1 MKTNKKLFISAAG
14 FPALIT
20 LFASFLASSHPDALE
35 SVAIKYK
42 FDEKAAE
49 TKSFF
54 TDYSLSFIGNEF
66 LSTLLAGIIG
76 IVLLYVLYEIVNFIP
91 RRKKFVK

>member
-1 MKTNKKLFISAAG
+1 MKTNKKFLISAAG
-14 FPALIT
+14 IPALIT

-35 SVAIKYK
+35 SIAIKYG

-66 LSTLLAGIIG
+66 LSALLAGIIG
-76 IVLLYVLYEIVNFIP
+76 IILLYVLYETANFILK
-91 RRKKFVK
+91 RKNLVK